1 MNKHLSASLWQVLI
15 GLLSVYVVHRLYQRW
30 ERQKAHRRFA
40 KEHGCAPAKVLPQ
53 RYPFGIEW
61 FLDEVKNIKK
71 HTFLENYIARFR
83 RLNCTTFVADFL
95 NLHFILTDEPENIK
109 TILATDFKS
118 YSVGEERKKGLKP
131 ILGEGIFT
139 TDGAAW
145 QHSREMLRPCFAR
158 SQIGDVDLFERHVQN
173 LLRAIPR
180 DRSTVNLQ
188 DLFFKLTLD
197 VATEFLFGVSTY
209 TLDPERSRAE
219 DDEFVKAF
227 TFVQDSIEGKSILA
241 MFLPDR
247 RFKKSCK
254 YVHEW
259 VDALIERAL
268 ATHSAS
274 VKLSEADGRTGR
286 YVLLHELAAQT
297 TDKVRI
303 RSELLNI
310 LLAGRDTTA
319 SLLSNAWLSISKD
332 ARIWSRLQRE
342 IGSLVM
348 PIGENRPLFEELKD
362 MKYLRATLNESLRVH
377 PVVPANSRQAIVD
390 TVLPHGGGKD
400 GRSPMFVSKGTI
412 VSYAVHAMHHR
423 KELFGEDADEFRPER
438 WLDEEGKKGL
448 RVGWEY
454 LPFNGG
460 PRICIGPTVLTW
472 KAEQFALTEAAY
484 ITVRLLQE
492 FDRIES
498 RDSEPWREKITLTCT
513 SLGGC
518 KVSLTPRK

>member
-1 MNKHLSASLWQVLI
+1 
-15 GLLSVYVVHRLYQRW
+15 
-30 ERQKAHRRFA
+30 
-40 KEHGCAPAKVLPQ
+40 
-53 RYPFGIEW
+53 
-61 FLDEVKNIKK
+61 
-71 HTFLENYIARFR
+71 
-83 RLNCTTFVADFL
+83 
-95 NLHFILTDEPENIK
+95 
-109 TILATDFKS
+109 
-118 YSVGEERKKGLKP
+118 
-131 ILGEGIFT
+131 
-139 TDGAAW
+139 
-145 QHSREMLRPCFAR
+145 MLRPCFAR

-209 TLDPERSRAE
+209 TLDPEKSRAE

-254 YVHEW
+254 YVHGEYLALICGTLEARPRRRPSRRCMTNPLMLAEW

-319 SLLSNAWLSISKD
+319 SLLSNA
-332 ARIWSRLQRE
+332 
-342 IGSLVM
+342 
-348 PIGENRPLFEELKD
+348 
-362 MKYLRATLNESLRVH
+362 
-377 PVVPANSRQAIVD
+377 
-390 TVLPHGGGKD
+390 
-400 GRSPMFVSKGTI
+400 
-412 VSYAVHAMHHR
+412 
-423 KELFGEDADEFRPER
+423 
-438 WLDEEGKKGL
+438 
-448 RVGWEY
+448 
-454 LPFNGG
+454 
-460 PRICIGPTVLTW
+460 
-472 KAEQFALTEAAY
+472 
-484 ITVRLLQE
+484 
-492 FDRIES
+492 
-498 RDSEPWREKITLTCT
+498 
-513 SLGGC
+513 
-518 KVSLTPRK
+518 

>member
-1 MNKHLSASLWQVLI
+1 
-15 GLLSVYVVHRLYQRW
+15 
-30 ERQKAHRRFA
+30 
-40 KEHGCAPAKVLPQ
+40 
-53 RYPFGIEW
+53 
-61 FLDEVKNIKK
+61 
-71 HTFLENYIARFR
+71 
-83 RLNCTTFVADFL
+83 
-95 NLHFILTDEPENIK
+95 
-109 TILATDFKS
+109 
-118 YSVGEERKKGLKP
+118 
-131 ILGEGIFT
+131 
-139 TDGAAW
+139 
-145 QHSREMLRPCFAR
+145 MLRPCFAR

-254 YVHEW
+254 YVHGEYLALICGTLEARPRRRPSRRCMTNPLMLAEW

-460 PRICIGPTVLTW
+460 PRICIG
-472 KAEQFALTEAAY
+472 
-484 ITVRLLQE
+484 RE
-492 FDRIES
+492 FLARS
-498 RDSEPWREKITLTCT
+498 S
-513 SLGGC
+513 
-518 KVSLTPRK
+518 